1 MRYTVQYISL
11 SKIKPESTTTKTSQ
25 RKKELKKV
33 AQDLMHL
40 LVVQKSKKDKGYVVV
55 DGHHHLN
62 FLKKH
67 THKQSVVCLVDES
80 KLSTSV
86 GKFMDRFRKQPL
98 PYDLP
103 AIKSDRV
110 TVSSWSI
117 IRTFLKREPRFR
129 KLSRRQQ
136 LKVLRL
142 GMQYKKTTVRSMQE
156 KVDEL
161 FKKMVTH

>member
-1 MRYTVQYISL
+1 MRYMVQYIPL
-11 SKIKPESTTTKTSQ
+11 SKIKPESPITKTSG
-25 RKKELKKV
+25 RKKDLKKV

-40 LVVQKSKKDKGYVVV
+40 MVVQKSKKAKGYVIL
-55 DGHHHLN
+55 DGHHHYN

-67 THKQSVVCLVDES
+67 TNKQTAVCLVDES
-80 KLSTSV
+80 KMSAGL
-86 GKFMDRFRKQPL
+86 GKLVNQFRKRPL
-98 PYDLP
+98 PYDVP
-103 AIKSDRV
+103 DIRSDRV

-129 KLSRRQQ
+129 NLSRRQQ

-142 GMQYKKTTVRSMQE
+142 GMQYKKTTVRSMQA

-161 FKKMVTH
+161 LKKVIME

>member
-1 MRYTVQYISL
+1 MRYTVQYIPL
-11 SKIKPESTTTKTSQ
+11 SKIKPESTISKASG

-40 LVVQKSKKDKGYVVV
+40 LVVQKSKKAKGYVIL
-55 DGHHHLN
+55 DGQQHFN

-67 THKQSVVCLVDES
+67 TKKQSAVCLVDES
-80 KLSTSV
+80 KLSEKV
-86 GKFMDRFRKQPL
+86 GNFVNRFRRRTL
-98 PYDLP
+98 PYEIP
-103 AIKSDRV
+103 PIKSDRV

-117 IRTFLKREPRFR
+117 IRAFLKREPRFR
-129 KLSRRQQ
+129 KLSRREQ

-142 GMQYKKTTVRSMQE
+142 GMQYKKTTVRSMQI

-161 FKKMVTH
+161 LRST

>member
-1 MRYTVQYISL
+1 MRFTVQYIPL
-11 SKIKPESTTTKTSQ
+11 SKIKPESTITKTSG

-40 LVVQKSKKDKGYVVV
+40 LVVQKSRKAKGYVIL
-55 DGHHHLN
+55 DGHHHFH

-67 THKQSVVCLVDES
+67 TSKQTAVCLVDES
-80 KLSTSV
+80 KLSAGI
-86 GKFMDRFRKQPL
+86 GKFVQQFRKRSL
-98 PYDLP
+98 PYDVP
-103 AIKSDRV
+103 AIRPDRV

-117 IRTFLKREPRFR
+117 IRTFMKREPRFR
-129 KLSRRQQ
+129 SLSRRQQ

-142 GMQYKKTTVRSMQE
+142 GMQYKKTTVRSMQA

-161 FKKMVTH
+161 LKKAITD